1 MGSYKWRFPRL
12 LLLLFTFP
20 TGFLSSQTQEPAI
33 IIEGVRF
40 RLEDAID
47 YVMRHNLTLQSAK
60 YDVIMSDTPLRRFEK
75 KFAPQLSTEGKYTR
89 VTNPVN
95 LQTAFGN
102 ESQQAELSLSLTK
115 IFSTGT
121 MLTAGVRDTFFEVL
135 NAPGFGTTF
144 FTIRPDPPFHR
155 PALFFSIQQELLKN
169 AFGYT
174 DRKQRELLRN
184 ATLSQRAAT
193 INLLSQVVVQVLIDY
208 WQVTIRS
215 SALENAILEENS
227 TRNVRNIIANNTRL
241 GLAESFELNQYNAL
255 LENAISKRKLAEQ
268 QLIDAQ
274 RKMLR
279 SINMPPD
286 TKIEGVTELVET
298 LPANLDPEEALKAAF
313 QKRVDYQ
320 NAKNELERA
329 KLQLEIEENNA
340 LPSLTA
346 SFSLTTQGQNQEF
359 FPAFRTTFTLDY
371 PVWSVGLKM
380 TYPLWDEEIK
390 TNLRNAR
397 FAITQ
402 ARMRLENLTKE
413 ITDEIYSRLETV
425 KLLHQVLSNS
435 QKAAREAQLYYERLL
450 ARARQGKFN
459 SVIVKQALDNLILL
473 KQKELEARVNY
484 NIALLQLDLAKN
496 EIFERYNVNVE
507 KYLKDVTD

>member
-1 MGSYKWRFPRL
+1 MFRQI
-12 LLLLFTFP
+12 
-20 TGFLSSQTQEPAI
+20 GFLFAAFFLLCQKGIFAQEPAI

-40 RLEDAID
+40 TIEDAID
-47 YVMRHNLTLQSAK
+47 YVLRNNLTLQSAR
-60 YDVIMSDTPLRRFEK
+60 YDVVMSDTPARKFEK
-75 KFAPQLSTEGKYTR
+75 KFAPQINSEAKYTR
-89 VTNPVN
+89 TTNPIN

-102 ESQQAELSLSLTK
+102 ESQQAEISLSVTK

-121 MLTAGVRDTFFEVL
+121 LVTAGVRDTFFEVL
-135 NAPGFGTTF
+135 NAPGFGTSF

-155 PALFFSIQQELLKN
+155 PALFFTIQQELLKN
-169 AFGYT
+169 AFGYN

-184 ATLSQRAAT
+184 ASLSQRAAT
-193 INLLSQVVVQVLIDY
+193 INLLSQLVVQVLIDY
-208 WQVTIRS
+208 WQVTIRN
-215 SALENAILEENS
+215 SALENAILEEKS
-227 TRNVRNIIANNTRL
+227 TLNVRNIIANNTRL

-274 RKMLR
+274 RKLLR

-286 TKIEGVTELVET
+286 TKIEGITELVET
-298 LPANLDPEEALKAAF
+298 LPPNLNPDEALKAAF

-329 KLQLEIEENNA
+329 KLQLEIEENNG

-346 SFSLTTQGQNQEF
+346 FFSLTTQGQNQQF
-359 FPAFRTTFTLDY
+359 FPAFERTFTLDF
-371 PVWSVGLKM
+371 PIWSVGLRM

-390 TNLRNAR
+390 VNQRNAR

-402 ARMRLENLTKE
+402 ARMKLENLTQE
-413 ITDEIYSRLETV
+413 ITDEVLSRVETV
-425 KLLHQVLSNS
+425 KVLHQVLVNS
-435 QKAAREAQLYYERLL
+435 KKATKEAEAYYEKLL
-450 ARARQGKFN
+450 TRVRQGKFN
-459 SVIVKQALDNLILL
+459 SVFVKQALDNLIMLR
-473 KQKELEARVNY
+473 QKELEAKVNY

-507 KYLKDVTD
+507 KYLKDITD